1 MPLDERRASGAS
13 YTLKSVCGECNHG
26 WMSQLETRFG
36 ALLPRMEVDMSPKR
50 FTKEERATIAK
61 WIIKTGI
68 VAHLSSNYRRILPSD
83 FPQWMSQGQ
92 VIPAGVKVFGGRFE
106 PGQKVLWA
114 QSNFSSLTLRKE
126 EGESLNAYQQTF
138 VFALAIK
145 GIFIGFGWHGL
156 DRRNY
161 TIALP
166 VGDTHHLYPHPRSA
180 TIKSVYDDIRKP
192 AMLIRLE
199 SR

>member
-1 MPLDERRASGAS
+1 M
-13 YTLKSVCGECNHG
+13 T
-26 WMSQLETRFG
+26 
-36 ALLPRMEVDMSPKR
+36 PKQ
-50 FTKEERATIAK
+50 FTKAERATIAT

-68 VAHLSSNYRRILPSD
+68 VAHLSSNYRRMFPDD
-83 FPQWMSQGQ
+83 FPHWMSQGQ
-92 VIPAGVKVFGGRFE
+92 VIPAGIKVFGGKFE

-114 QSNFSSLTLRKE
+114 QSNFASLTIRKSDS
-126 EGESLNAYQQTF
+126 ESLDAYQRTF

-166 VGDTHHLYPHPRSA
+166 DGDMHHFYPHPRSA
-180 TIKSVYDDIRKP
+180 KSVKVYEDIRLP
-192 AMLIRLE
+192 AMLVRLE
-199 SR
+199 PS